1 MNARVQA
8 LIDQA
13 RIMTAEER
21 LEALDALQELVAP
34 PNQAWEEAW
43 ARESE
48 DRVNAFQRGEIQAED
63 FDKVMEQM
71 RREYLSKQ

>member
-8 LIDQA
+8 LIEQA

-21 LEALDALQELVAP
+21 LVALDALQELVTP
-34 PNQAWEEAW
+34 PDQAWVGAW

-48 DRVNAFQRGEIQAED
+48 DRLGAYQRGEIQAED
-63 FDKVMEQM
+63 FDVVMEQM
-71 RREYLSKQ
+71 RREYLAG

>member
-21 LEALDALQELVAP
+21 LAALDALQELVAP
-34 PNQAWEEAW
+34 PDQAWEGAG

-48 DRVNAFQRGEIQAED
+48 DRVSAYRRGEIKAED
-63 FDKVMEQM
+63 FDVVMEQM
-71 RREYLSKQ
+71 RREYLDRK

>member
-21 LEALDALQELVAP
+21 VSALDALQELVAP
-34 PNQAWEEAW
+34 PDQEWEDAW
-43 ARESE
+43 ARETE
-48 DRVNAFQRGEIQAED
+48 NRLDAFRRGEIEADD
-63 FDKVMEQM
+63 FDEVMDRLRKEF
-71 RREYLSKQ
+71 LA